1 MKTTHPYIVFTL
13 AMTSI
18 IGSMFVLLSEI
29 KATYR
34 HEIRKIDA
42 AAIAAR

>member
-18 IGSMFVLLSEI
+18 IGSMFVLLSPI
-29 KATYR
+29 KAIYR
-34 HEIRKIDA
+34 HEIRRIDA
-42 AAIAAR
+42 ATTAAR